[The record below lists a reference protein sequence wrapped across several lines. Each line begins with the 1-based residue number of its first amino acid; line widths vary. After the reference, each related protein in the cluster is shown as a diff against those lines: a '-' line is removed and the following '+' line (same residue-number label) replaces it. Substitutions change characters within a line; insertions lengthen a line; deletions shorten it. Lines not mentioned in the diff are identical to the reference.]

1 MMAHAAQFF
10 TEEEL
15 LAAAAALEVEAVRS
29 YRYLAAWWEAQ
40 GHRELTALFDQFAA
54 MEVEH
59 VAAARARN
67 PGVVPARA
75 AEYLPRPAPP
85 DHDAWRS
92 ALLTPYAALSF
103 AVREEENAAAFYL
116 RVAEQAATPAIRM
129 LAETLAREERGH
141 AALLRRLRRAAFHV
155 ARAGAALPG
164 RTTRPGPAP
173 PICNLRGVARG
184 NDGGLLLGK

>member
-1 MMAHAAQFF
+1 MAQAAQFF

-67 PGVVPARA
+67 PGVLPAPAR
-75 AEYLPRPAPP
+75 EHLPRPAPS
-85 DHDAWRS
+85 DDEAWRS

-129 LAETLAREERGH
+129 LAQTLAREERAH

-155 ARAGAALPG
+155 ARASAALPG
-164 RTTRPGPAP
+164 RTRRPGPP
-173 PICNLRGVARG
+173 PKLRDLTAIAKG
-184 NDGGLLLGK
+184 NDDRPPLCK